1 MESHI
6 AYRYRHKGT
15 YMYIY
20 VCIEL
25 GIYQVTYMFLHR
37 LDWTWLDWTGL
48 NWTELDW
55 TGLNWTELDW
65 TGLDWTELNWTGLDI
80 GCWIMLAVMKH
91 PTHSHQLL
99 SIALDLSPQLQ
110 SMIPFQMF
118 SFSLEPAI
126 SMYLSAFLSS
136 LLLLVPIKNL
146 WMPLPSQCH
155 IPENATFF
163 LRPSQLRLPALS
175 RPKSHLSIVPHR

>member
-1 MESHI
+1 MLAPEEYMDHSDFLCPG
-6 AYRYRHKGT
+6 KGDDSYYLLFQVSILLIGSSKLT
-15 YMYIY
+15 WMGLDETQQNG
-20 VCIEL
+20 IE
-25 GIYQVTYMFLHR
+25 
-37 LDWTWLDWTGL
+37 
-48 NWTELDW
+48 
-55 TGLNWTELDW
+55 LNWTELDW